1 MKIIKNH
8 NLCFKI
14 GDTVRIKDLKD
25 LTNIYT
31 NICMPSMTYEMYGT
45 IHTIK
50 SIENHEYLD
59 VFRKCHIKLNDVEQT
74 VFSFELEYY
83 EDNK

>member
-1 MKIIKNH
+1 
-8 NLCFKI
+8 
-14 GDTVRIKDLKD
+14 
-25 LTNIYT
+25 
-31 NICMPSMTYEMYGT
+31 MPSMIYEMYGT